1 MHFKTLTSSVALLL
15 FSSAINCSPLLEER
29 TDGTGCNADNCL
41 RALRRFSVEAIPFCS
56 AYISVPVITTVVA
69 TTTPVITVTS
79 YATITSPV
87 VNRRAAATLAA
98 REEVEVAAESVIF
111 ALEEGAGVIERREIA
126 IPSFVSE
133 YPASRISSACS
144 CMPIVTAT
152 TSVTSTAPTATAT
165 STATVTVDPRSKCEV
180 AYATSGNGSGN
191 HIENVKASGHL
202 DCCQKC
208 QNKLNCVAS
217 AYLGIVGIC
226 QHLVNV
232 KTVPY
237 ESVSDMCP
245 LGLENYSFGKPSSKG
260 IVYPGPCG
268 F

>member
-1 MHFKTLTSSVALLL
+1 M
-15 FSSAINCSPLLEER
+15 
-29 TDGTGCNADNCL
+29 
-41 RALRRFSVEAIPFCS
+41 
-56 AYISVPVITTVVA
+56 
-69 TTTPVITVTS
+69 
-79 YATITSPV
+79 
-87 VNRRAAATLAA
+87 
-98 REEVEVAAESVIF
+98 
-111 ALEEGAGVIERREIA
+111 
-126 IPSFVSE
+126 
-133 YPASRISSACS
+133 
-144 CMPIVTAT
+144 
-152 TSVTSTAPTATAT
+152 
-165 STATVTVDPRSKCEV
+165 TVDSRGKCEV

-208 QNKLNCVAS
+208 QKKLNCVAS

-237 ESVSDMCP
+237 ETVTAMCP